1 VTMEA
6 AGMAPEREEAAESKV
21 AASVGSTVAVTRA
34 EAASGQSPEG
44 TRTTWVWASMGG
56 ARAVDGVVVAVAV
69 GAEAKVPAKAA
80 AVMGTTEAVTMGWAT
95 RTRAAK
101 GVAGTEGP

>member
-1 VTMEA
+1 
-6 AGMAPEREEAAESKV
+6 
-21 AASVGSTVAVTRA
+21 
-34 EAASGQSPEG
+34 
-44 TRTTWVWASMGG
+44 MGG

-95 RTRAAK
+95 RTRVAK

>member
-1 VTMEA
+1 
-6 AGMAPEREEAAESKV
+6 MAPEREEAAESKV
-21 AASVGSTVAVTRA
+21 AASGGSTVAVTRA

-95 RTRAAK
+95 RTRVAK

>member
-1 VTMEA
+1 MEA
-6 AGMAPEREEAAESKV
+6 AELKV
-21 AASVGSTVAVTRA
+21 AAIAGATVVVTRT

-44 TRTTWVWASMGG
+44 TRTTWVWASMRG

-80 AVMGTTEAVTMGWAT
+80 AVRVETYSGRHSRSSPCPS
-95 RTRAAK
+95 RTAPARR
-101 GVAGTEGP
+101 TCL

>member
-1 VTMEA
+1 M
-6 AGMAPEREEAAESKV
+6 KV
-21 AASVGSTVAVTRA
+21 AAIAGATVVVTRT
-34 EAASGQSPEG
+34 EAASGQSSDGPG
-44 TRTTWVWASMGG
+44 TAWAGATKGASMWG

-95 RTRAAK
+95 RTRVAK

>member
-1 VTMEA
+1 
-6 AGMAPEREEAAESKV
+6 
-21 AASVGSTVAVTRA
+21 VGAMVVVTRT

-95 RTRAAK
+95 RTRVAK